1 MGHPLP
7 KEKIYSMRKIVKIK
21 TNLKDILASQVEKLL
36 ILSLGRLLD
45 KEEANL
51 LKTCAELLRIDFED
65 ADFVLS
71 SEVPTD
77 VDKKKLLKLAAK
89 TLKRPSN

>member
-1 MGHPLP
+1 
-7 KEKIYSMRKIVKIK
+7 MRKIVKIK